1 MEAAE
6 QVGQMQKRALVVG
19 VIALALSAIFVFS
32 NPAQFFHSYLLA
44 FVFWAGIALGSLA
57 LLMLHQL
64 TGGRWGAVIRRVL
77 ESATRTFPLLALFFL
92 PILGG
97 IHYIY
102 EWADAARVA
111 GDAVLKHKQPYLNIP
126 FFAGRTAFYFAVWI
140 GLTLMIGRL
149 SLQQDQDAE
158 QDPALSTRFQKV
170 GGFGLLLYG
179 LTGTFAAVDWLMSLE
194 PHWFSSIYGLMIIT
208 GQVLSALAF
217 ATTIAILLGKTKP
230 FSEVLAPQHFHD
242 LGNLILA
249 FTMIWAYLSFS
260 QFLIIWAG
268 NLPEE
273 IPWYLHRIYAGWQ
286 YVAFLL
292 ILFHFAI
299 PFVVLLS
306 RSVKKSMGSLIFV
319 AVGILVMRVV
329 DLFWLS
335 APEFHQNGISVSP
348 LDVLLP
354 IGLGGIWLWMFFKQL
369 ASRPMVPLH
378 DPNLMEEAHHE

>member
-6 QVGQMQKRALVVG
+6 QVGQIQKKALIVG
-19 VIALALSAIFVFS
+19 VIALAVSAIFAIS
-32 NPAQFFHSYLLA
+32 NPAQFFRSYLLA

-57 LLMLHQL
+57 VLMLHQL
-64 TGGRWGAVIRRVL
+64 TGGRWGAVIRRLL
-77 ESATRTFPLLALFFL
+77 ESATRTFPLLAILFL
-92 PILGG
+92 PVLAG
-97 IHYIY
+97 IHSIY
-102 EWADAARVA
+102 EWSDAAKVA

-126 FFAGRTAFYFAVWI
+126 FFTGRTAFYFAVWI
-140 GLTLMIGRL
+140 GLTLILGRL
-149 SLQQDQDAE
+149 SLQQDKDDDP
-158 QDPALSTRFQKV
+158 DPALSSRFQKV

-179 LTGTFAAVDWLMSLE
+179 LTMTFASVDWLMSLE

-217 ATTIAILLGKTKP
+217 ATTIAIILAKTKP
-230 FSEVLAPQHFHD
+230 FEEVLAPQHFHD

-299 PFVVLLS
+299 PFVLLLS
-306 RSVKKSMGSLIFV
+306 RSVKKTTGSLIFV
-319 AVGILVMRVV
+319 AAAILVMRLV

-335 APEFHQNGISVSP
+335 APEFHKTGLSVSP
-348 LDVLLP
+348 LDVILP
-354 IGLGGIWLWMFFKQL
+354 IGVGGIWLWMFFKQL

>member
-1 MEAAE
+1 MEAEE
-6 QVGQMQKRALVVG
+6 QVEQMQKKALIVG
-19 VIALALSAIFVFS
+19 VIALAVSAIFAFS

-57 LLMLHQL
+57 VLLLHQL
-64 TGGRWGAVIRRVL
+64 TGGRWGAVIRRLL
-77 ESATRTFPLLALFFL
+77 ESATRTFPLLAILFL
-92 PILGG
+92 PILAG
-97 IHYIY
+97 IHSIY
-102 EWADAARVA
+102 EWSDAAKVA
-111 GDAVLKHKQPYLNIP
+111 GDAALRHKQAYLNIP
-126 FFAGRTAFYFAVWI
+126 FFTGRTAFYFVVWI
-140 GLTLMIGRL
+140 GLTLIVGRL
-149 SLQQDQDAE
+149 SMQQDQDTE
-158 QDPALSTRFQKV
+158 HDPALSRRFQKV

-179 LTGTFAAVDWLMSLE
+179 LTATFASFDWLMSLE
-194 PHWFSSIYGLMIIT
+194 PHWFSSMYGLMIIA

-217 ATTIAILLGKTKP
+217 VTTMAIILGKTKP

-299 PFVVLLS
+299 PFVLLLS
-306 RSVKKSMGSLIFV
+306 RSIKQKMGSLIFV
-319 AVGILVMRVV
+319 AAGILVMRLV

-335 APEFHQNGISVSP
+335 APEFQQNGISVSP
-348 LDVLLP
+348 LDVILP
-354 IGLGGIWLWMFFKQL
+354 IGVGGIWLWMFFKQL

-378 DPNLMEEAHHE
+378 DPNLMEEGHHE